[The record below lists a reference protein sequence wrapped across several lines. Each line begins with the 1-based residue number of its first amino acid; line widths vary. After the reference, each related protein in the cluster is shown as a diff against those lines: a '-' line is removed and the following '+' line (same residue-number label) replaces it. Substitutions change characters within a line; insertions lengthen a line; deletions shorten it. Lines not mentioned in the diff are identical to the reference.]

1 MARMTK
7 EAAESMNNVR
17 VSEMLALNTEGFI
30 LICGNGQAC
39 AIVEERE
46 AETAEK
52 SRVEYGY

>member
-17 VSEMLALNTEGFI
+17 VSEMRALNTEGFI

-39 AIVEERE
+39 AIVEEKD
-46 AETAEK
+46 AERAE
-52 SRVEYGY
+52 RLRTENGY